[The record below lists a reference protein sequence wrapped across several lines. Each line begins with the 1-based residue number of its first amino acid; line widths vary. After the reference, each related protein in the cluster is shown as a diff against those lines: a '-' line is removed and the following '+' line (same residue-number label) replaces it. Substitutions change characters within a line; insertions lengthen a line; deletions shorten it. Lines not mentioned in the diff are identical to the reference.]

1 MPTQVLPASHNAD
14 ARDRAIEEAMDALR
28 GRRRFIVMD
37 VDSTLIDEE
46 VIDML
51 GEEAGIGDEIAAIT
65 ERAMNGELDFHQ
77 ALHERVGLLKGLPV
91 TVFDRILERTHFTNG
106 ALELIRRAHAMGWKV
121 GVVSGGF
128 HEIVDPLVERS
139 GIDYALANRLGAHD
153 GVLDGTT
160 VGEIIDKD
168 AKLHTLRDWVA
179 REGLTMDDAIAIGD
193 GANDIPMLGAAG
205 VGIAFCAKPHVQA
218 EASHT
223 LNERD
228 LTLVLGIVAR
238 ADADAA
244 KAGRA

>member
-1 MPTQVLPASHNAD
+1 MPTQVLPASHD
-14 ARDRAIEEAMDALR
+14 AAHAAAYDAAAH
-28 GRRRFIVMD
+28 GDAPRRRFVVMD

-51 GEEAGIGDEIAAIT
+51 GEEAGIGGQIATIT

-77 ALHERVGLLKGLPV
+77 ALHERVRLLKGLPV
-91 TVFDRILERTHFTNG
+91 TVFDRILEHTHFTNG
-106 ALELIRRAHAMGWKV
+106 ALELVRRSHDLGWKV

-128 HEIVDPLVERS
+128 HEIVDPLVERA

-160 VGEIIDKD
+160 VGEVIDKD
-168 AKLHTLRDWVA
+168 GKLATLRRWVA
-179 REGLTMDDAIAIGD
+179 QEGLTMADAIAIGD
-193 GANDIPMLGAAG
+193 GANDIPMLRAAG

-218 EASHT
+218 EAPHA
-223 LNERD
+223 LDVRD
-228 LTLVLGIVAR
+228 LTRVFDIVAQ

-244 KAGRA
+244 DAARA